1 MAKPT
6 AKPITL
12 VEVNT
17 RLANSRSG
25 MTGSAARRST
35 ATKAATRITAA
46 TPRPMISAEPHG

>member
-12 VEVNT
+12 VELKT
-17 RLANSRSG
+17 RLANRCSG

-35 ATKAATRITAA
+35 ATKPATQTTAS
-46 TPRPMISAEPHG
+46 TPNKMIGKEPQA